1 MFPKFK
7 HPGSGSKM
15 NVQAAE
21 AQLVATMTSMLASIY
36 SNKSSD
42 EYKSHGDITLSSEY
56 HSIEKMVADL
66 KTLRK
71 FPPVEAND
79 LKTLFETLHRPV
91 FKKMVTEYIH
101 KPNETN
107 TIFTVSYTVGFRLL
121 VGELSRIYSS
131 TKATDK
137 GIEYNPTK
145 VSKKNNA
152 NELIRYF
159 NKGLENRINEYIR
172 TEMKDPKNSEID
184 PITEY
189 AIMQESLVGDF
200 AKAVV
205 GPPARIICNA
215 IGKVF
220 KTAKEL
226 NPISL
231 INSILNRAYNR
242 KVERFENVAALYEET
257 KKAYEEYMRI
267 PMSDRKKKI
276 ECKYA
281 QNLEKYNIKMNNLR
295 AAIEHYDQ
303 RSVEESNDVVSS
315 TDNTSSTPEPS
326 ASYDNNDG
334 SAGNDSGFDF

>member
-7 HPGSGSKM
+7 VPGTGNKM

-21 AQLVATMTSMLASIY
+21 AQLISSMASMLASIY

-56 HSIEKMVADL
+56 HSIEKMIADL
-66 KTLRK
+66 KTLHGY
-71 FPPVEAND
+71 PQTEAND
-79 LKTLFETLHRPV
+79 LKNLFETLHRPV
-91 FKKMVTEYIH
+91 FKKMVSEYIQE
-101 KPNETN
+101 PNEKN
-107 TIFTVSYTVGFRLL
+107 TIFTTAYTVGFRLL

-137 GIEYNPTK
+137 GIEYTPSK
-145 VSKKNNA
+145 VSKKSNA

-159 NKGLENRINEYIR
+159 NKNLEEKINNYIKSAS
-172 TEMKDPKNSEID
+172 KDPKNTEVD
-184 PITEY
+184 PVTEY
-189 AIMQESLVGDF
+189 ALLQEGAVTDF
-200 AKAVV
+200 AKSIV
-205 GPPARIICNA
+205 GPPARIICNV
-215 IGKVF
+215 ISTIF

-231 INSILNRAYNR
+231 INSVLNRAYNN
-242 KVERFENVAALYEET
+242 KVQRFEDVAALYEET

-267 PMSDRKKKI
+267 PYNDRKKKI

-281 QNLEKYNIKMNNLR
+281 RNLEKYNIKMNNLR

-303 RSVEESNDVVSS
+303 RSVEEAKDMAKSTHVSS
-315 TDNTSSTPEPS
+315 TSSDNNSTPS
-326 ASYDNNDG
+326 IDDD
-334 SAGNDSGFDF
+334 NDSGFDF